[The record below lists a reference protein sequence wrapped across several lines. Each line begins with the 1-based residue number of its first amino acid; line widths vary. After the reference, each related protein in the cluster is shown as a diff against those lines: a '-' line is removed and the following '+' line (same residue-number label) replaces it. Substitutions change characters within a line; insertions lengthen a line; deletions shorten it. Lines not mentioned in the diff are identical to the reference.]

1 MERMSGAVRPRDVQA
16 LSEWL
21 DELLVEEGERFLREV
36 PWASHLTSEA
46 QPLDSAYYVRHRMET
61 VWRIWLTSRTDALAL
76 AHMVNEDYDA
86 ARKWGR
92 YTCEE
97 LDHDRMY
104 LADLAQ
110 HGVSESEVKA
120 RGPLP
125 ATREMLNY
133 LEREIARIGAL
144 PAVAYSVLVEWNSE
158 KFSAPVVDRA
168 AAAFSEDHVAGSRT
182 HLGIDV
188 AESHYP
194 MMVEIAFRLLQGR
207 NSLATLERLI
217 RDIAAHLRSYFV
229 QLYEETQRAPA
240 RSTG

>member
-1 MERMSGAVRPRDVQA
+1 MERIPGAARPRDVQA

-21 DELLVEEGERFLREV
+21 DEVLVEEGERFLREV

-46 QPLDSAYYVRHRMET
+46 RPLDSAYYVRHRIET

-76 AHMVNEDYDA
+76 AHMVDEDYDA
-86 ARKWGR
+86 ARQWGR

-97 LDHDRMY
+97 LDHDRLY
-104 LADLAQ
+104 LADLAR

-125 ATREMLNY
+125 ATREMLSY
-133 LEREIARIGAL
+133 LEREIELLGAL

-168 AAAFSEDHVAGSRT
+168 AAAFSEGHVAGSRS

-188 AESHYP
+188 EENHYP
-194 MMVEIAFRLLQGR
+194 TMVEIAFRLLQGR
-207 NSLATLERLI
+207 NSLATFERLI
-217 RDIAAHLRSYFV
+217 RDIAGHLRRYFV
-229 QLYEETQRAPA
+229 QLHDETQRAPA
-240 RSTG
+240 RSVG